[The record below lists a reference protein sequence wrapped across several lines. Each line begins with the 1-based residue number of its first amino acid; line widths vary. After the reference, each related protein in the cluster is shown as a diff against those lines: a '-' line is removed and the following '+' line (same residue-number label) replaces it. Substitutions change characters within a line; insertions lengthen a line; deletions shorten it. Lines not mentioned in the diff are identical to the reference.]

1 MSRCNCSNCR
11 SATEEHNKIA
21 EVVTKYAIH
30 NSGVGFV
37 LKKHGDSGV
46 DVKTHHSNTVVE
58 NIKTIYGPS
67 VAKELLA
74 FSIED
79 EKYKFK
85 CHGHISNVNYNVK
98 KMTFLLFIN
107 NRLVDCTALKRA
119 IDHVYT
125 SYLPKGTSPFVYM
138 SLNIAP
144 QNLDVNVHP
153 TKHEVF
159 FLHQDSIIEKI
170 QQGLEDKLLNSNS
183 SRTFHCNKILPGA
196 GVTLEMF
203 ESKEKTLAAKD
214 MVRTDANMQ
223 KINKFFQSSAA
234 DKMDVD
240 EASKKTET
248 LKLDS
253 LTSLTELSSVLEVRG
268 DIVDNCSSECR
279 DLLANHTFV
288 GCVDRELALLQH
300 DTKLFLVNTTRLTSL
315 LFRQIIFSQFGDL
328 PVLRLCPPPRVWDLA
343 MLAVEDPESGWKPE
357 DGEKGEL
364 VDQVVNL
371 LESHKEMLA
380 DYFSLEM
387 EDIEGSLHLTGI
399 PLLLENYCPWF
410 GGLPNYLCMLATEV
424 DWSDE
429 MECFKTFAQV
439 TASFYS
445 VREVKGRE
453 ARFDMGQHGGAAGD
467 WRHIVEHI
475 VFPAIKRRLLPP
487 KDCLS
492 DKTLVQVANL
502 PDLYKVFERC

>member
-1 MSRCNCSNCR
+1 M
-11 SATEEHNKIA
+11 I
-21 EVVTKYAIH
+21 
-30 NSGVGFV
+30 
-37 LKKHGDSGV
+37 
-46 DVKTHHSNTVVE
+46 
-58 NIKTIYGPS
+58 
-67 VAKELLA
+67 
-74 FSIED
+74 
-79 EKYKFK
+79 
-85 CHGHISNVNYNVK
+85 
-98 KMTFLLFIN
+98 FLLFIN
-107 NRLVDCTALKRA
+107 NRLVDCTALKRS

-125 SYLPKGTSPFVYM
+125 SYLPKGSSPFVYM
-138 SLNIAP
+138 SLNIVP

-203 ESKEKTLAAKD
+203 ESKEKTVAAKD
-214 MVRTDANMQ
+214 MVRTDANVQ
-223 KINKFFQSSAA
+223 KINKFFQSSVST
-234 DKMDVD
+234 DRMDVD
-240 EASKKTET
+240 DTNAIKKTEV
-248 LKLDS
+248 LKLDN
-253 LTSLTELSSVLEVRG
+253 LTSLAELSSVLEIRG
-268 DIVDNCSSECR
+268 AIVDNCSPECR

-300 DTKLFLVNTTRLTSL
+300 DTKLFLVNTTRLTNL

-364 VDQVVNL
+364 VDQVVNV
-371 LESHKEMLA
+371 LEGHKEMLA

-399 PLLLENYCPWF
+399 PLLLEDYCPWF

-424 DWSDE
+424 NWSDE
-429 MECFKTFAQV
+429 TECFNSFARV

-445 VREVKGRE
+445 VKEVKGRE
-453 ARFDMGQHGGAAGD
+453 ARFDMGQHGGVTGD

-487 KDCLS
+487 KECLS

>member
-1 MSRCNCSNCR
+1 M
-11 SATEEHNKIA
+11 
-21 EVVTKYAIH
+21 
-30 NSGVGFV
+30 
-37 LKKHGDSGV
+37 LKKQGESGV
-46 DVKTHHSNTVVE
+46 DVKTNHSNSVVE

-67 VAKELLA
+67 VAKELIE

-85 CHGHISNVNYNVK
+85 CGGHITTANYNVK
-98 KMTFLLFIN
+98 KMIFLLFIN
-107 NRLVDCTALKRA
+107 NRSVSCTALKRA
-119 IDHVYT
+119 IEHVY
-125 SYLPKGTSPFVYM
+125 SPFIPKGSFPFIYM

-183 SRTFHCNKILPGA
+183 SRTLRCNKILPGA
-196 GVTLEMF
+196 GITLEMF
-203 ESKEKTLAAKD
+203 ENKEKSVAAKD
-214 MVRTDANMQ
+214 MVRTDASVQ
-223 KINKFFQSSAA
+223 KINKFFQSSISET
-234 DKMDVD
+234 DSMDWD
-240 EASKKTET
+240 YSKKTET
-248 LKLDS
+248 LKLDNQTS
-253 LTSLTELSSVLEVRG
+253 STDLTSVIEIRNA
-268 DIVDNCSSECR
+268 IVDNCSHECR
-279 DLLANHTFV
+279 NLIANHIFV
-288 GCVDRELALLQH
+288 GLVDKELALLQH
-300 DTKLFLVNTTRLTSL
+300 ETKLFLVNTTRLSNL
-315 LFRQIIFSQFGDL
+315 MFRQIIFSQFGDL
-328 PVLRLCPPPRVWDLA
+328 PVLKLCPPPRVCDLA

-357 DGEKGEL
+357 DGEKSEL
-364 VDQVVNL
+364 VDQVVKIL
-371 LESHKEMLA
+371 KQHKEMLA

-429 MECFKTFAQV
+429 AKCFESFARE

-445 VREVKGRE
+445 VREVKRRE
-453 ARFDMGQHGGAAGD
+453 ARFDMGQHSGATGD
-467 WRHIVEHI
+467 WKHILEHV
-475 VFPAIKRRLLPP
+475 VFPAIKKRLLPP
-487 KDCLS
+487 KECLN

>member
-1 MSRCNCSNCR
+1 MFKLR

-30 NSGVGFV
+30 NSGVGFA

-46 DVKTHHSNTVVE
+46 DVKTHHSNSVVE

-67 VAKELLA
+67 VAKELLE

-85 CHGHISNVNYNVK
+85 CHGHISNVNYNMK

-240 EASKKTET
+240 EPSKKTEA

-300 DTKLFLVNTTRLTSL
+300 DTKLFLVNTTKLTSL

>member
-1 MSRCNCSNCR
+1 M
-11 SATEEHNKIA
+11 
-21 EVVTKYAIH
+21 TKYAIH

-46 DVKTHHSNTVVE
+46 DVKTHHSNSVVE

-67 VAKELLA
+67 VAKELLG
-74 FSIED
+74 FSLED
-79 EKYKFK
+79 EHYKFK

-125 SYLPKGTSPFVYM
+125 SYLPKGKSPFVYM

-170 QQGLEDKLLNSNS
+170 QQSLEDTLLNSNA
-183 SRTFHCNKILPGA
+183 SRTFHNNKILPGA

-223 KINKFFQSSAA
+223 KINKFFRSSAA
-234 DKMDVD
+234 DRMEVD

-253 LTSLTELSSVLEVRG
+253 LTSLTNLSSVLEVRG
-268 DIVDNCSSECR
+268 AIVDHCSSECR
-279 DLLANHTFV
+279 DLIANHTFV
-288 GCVDRELALLQH
+288 GCVDRELALLQR
-300 DTKLFLVNTTRLTSL
+300 DTKLFLVNTTNLTTH
-315 LFRQIIFSQFGDL
+315 LFKQIIFSQFGDL
-328 PVLRLCPPPRVWDLA
+328 PVLRLCPPPMVWDLA
-343 MLAVEDPESGWKPE
+343 MLAIENPESGWKAE

-364 VDQVVNL
+364 VDQVVNR
-371 LESHKEMLA
+371 LEGHKEMLA

-410 GGLPNYLCMLATEV
+410 GGLPTYLCMLATEV

-429 MECFKTFAQV
+429 IECFKSFAQV

-445 VREVKGRE
+445 VREVRGME
-453 ARFDMGQHGGAAGD
+453 ARFDMGQHGGAAEGD
-467 WRHIVEHI
+467 WRNIVEHV